1 MRERRRPPNDDAR
14 FIMEEDKPVLQKQEA
29 IRLLFLRSKKCDW
42 GTSRTTF
49 PSSTEEKNATSGESA
64 AVPCRARRPRRAAQ
78 QHQRRAVTSG
88 QSAAFHCRGRRPRR
102 PRSSTKV
109 KFPRPANS
117 QHLIAGKGLALS
129 AQHMARHGKTWAN
142 ALHARGFARGRRT
155 SGHSLPEGASPF
167 PTGRRLRIRPK
178 ARETGTLLRGAPG
191 SARPTTWADAPYGA
205 DADSPD
211 GLLPFRAAAR
221 NAGDGVPYLACADL
235 PYVESSHCRVLR
247 GSATGWTP
255 PPTRPLRAF
264 PHFLPPAGEG
274 GIRRS
279 PARRMTEEGEPHRL
293 QTVKPLLFPAAGG
306 HFHSAVPSR
315 SPSPVAL
322 VGDTLPRWG
331 RDRERALWSCHRGR
345 FSLTTFSHG
354 KRKTCHP
361 APSPP
366 PPPANPRV
374 FCRRLFLANSPRIR
388 YNIPAS
394 GRGRGCPLFVFR
406 SSASLRPR
414 RGGAI
419 SLSHRSVISY
429 V

>member
-1 MRERRRPPNDDAR
+1 MP
-14 FIMEEDKPVLQKQEA
+14 F
-29 IRLLFLRSKKCDW
+29 
-42 GTSRTTF
+42 
-49 PSSTEEKNATSGESA
+49 
-64 AVPCRARRPRRAAQ
+64 
-78 QHQRRAVTSG
+78 
-88 QSAAFHCRGRRPRR
+88 
-102 PRSSTKV
+102 PRSTRSDT
-109 KFPRPANS
+109 
-117 QHLIAGKGLALS
+117 GKP
-129 AQHMARHGKTWAN
+129 
-142 ALHARGFARGRRT
+142 GRMRC
-155 SGHSLPEGASPF
+155 
-167 PTGRRLRIRPK
+167 
-178 ARETGTLLRGAPG
+178 TL
-191 SARPTTWADAPYGA
+191 
-205 DADSPD
+205 ADSPRV
-211 GLLPFRAAAR
+211 GGHRSFSAGRGKPLPYGEALANLPEVAGNGDIAAR
-221 NAGDGVPYLACADL
+221 NAEDGVPYRAYANS
-235 PYVESSHCRVLR
+235 PKVELNLSRVLR
-247 GSATGWTP
+247 GPSRTPAPTVARLRMHAT
-255 PPTRPLRAF
+255 
-264 PHFLPPAGEG
+264 HFLSPAGEG

-306 HFHSAVPSR
+306 HFHITLPPC

-406 SSASLRPR
+406 SSASLRAR

>member
-109 KFPRPANS
+109 KFPRPA
-117 QHLIAGKGLALS
+117 
-129 AQHMARHGKTWAN
+129 
-142 ALHARGFARGRRT
+142 
-155 SGHSLPEGASPF
+155 
-167 PTGRRLRIRPK
+167 
-178 ARETGTLLRGAPG
+178 
-191 SARPTTWADAPYGA
+191 
-205 DADSPD
+205 
-211 GLLPFRAAAR
+211 
-221 NAGDGVPYLACADL
+221 
-235 PYVESSHCRVLR
+235 
-247 GSATGWTP
+247 
-255 PPTRPLRAF
+255 
-264 PHFLPPAGEG
+264 
-274 GIRRS
+274 
-279 PARRMTEEGEPHRL
+279 
-293 QTVKPLLFPAAGG
+293 
-306 HFHSAVPSR
+306 
-315 SPSPVAL
+315 
-322 VGDTLPRWG
+322 
-331 RDRERALWSCHRGR
+331 CHRGR

-366 PPPANPRV
+366 PPPAHSRV

-406 SSASLRPR
+406 SSASLRAR
-414 RGGAI
+414 RGGGV

>member
-1 MRERRRPPNDDAR
+1 M
-14 FIMEEDKPVLQKQEA
+14 
-29 IRLLFLRSKKCDW
+29 
-42 GTSRTTF
+42 
-49 PSSTEEKNATSGESA
+49 
-64 AVPCRARRPRRAAQ
+64 
-78 QHQRRAVTSG
+78 
-88 QSAAFHCRGRRPRR
+88 
-102 PRSSTKV
+102 
-109 KFPRPANS
+109 
-117 QHLIAGKGLALS
+117 
-129 AQHMARHGKTWAN
+129 
-142 ALHARGFARGRRT
+142 
-155 SGHSLPEGASPF
+155 
-167 PTGRRLRIRPK
+167 
-178 ARETGTLLRGAPG
+178 LRGAPG

-211 GLLPFRAAAR
+211 GLLRFRAPAR

-235 PYVESSHCRVLR
+235 PYVESNFSHVLR
-247 GSATGWTP
+247 GPSRTPAPTVARLRMHAT
-255 PPTRPLRAF
+255 
-264 PHFLPPAGEG
+264 HFLPPAGEG

-306 HFHSAVPSR
+306 HFHIEVPPC

-322 VGDTLPRWG
+322 EGDTLPR
-331 RDRERALWSCHRGR
+331 CRGR

-406 SSASLRPR
+406 SSASLRAR

>member
-1 MRERRRPPNDDAR
+1 MWGLTQAPS
-14 FIMEEDKPVLQKQEA
+14 
-29 IRLLFLRSKKCDW
+29 LRGGAC
-42 GTSRTTF
+42 
-49 PSSTEEKNATSGESA
+49 
-64 AVPCRARRPRRAAQ
+64 
-78 QHQRRAVTSG
+78 
-88 QSAAFHCRGRRPRR
+88 
-102 PRSSTKV
+102 
-109 KFPRPANS
+109 
-117 QHLIAGKGLALS
+117 
-129 AQHMARHGKTWAN
+129 
-142 ALHARGFARGRRT
+142 GFARRR
-155 SGHSLPEGASPF
+155 GKRGIAARRAGVGAPYNVGGC
-167 PTGRRLRIRPK
+167 T
-178 ARETGTLLRGAPG
+178 LRGRCG
-191 SARPTTWADAPYGA
+191 FARRFASVPCSCAE
-205 DADSPD
+205 
-211 GLLPFRAAAR
+211 RR
-221 NAGDGVPYLACADL
+221 DGVPYLACADL
-235 PYVESSHCRVLR
+235 PYVESNFSHVLR
-247 GSATGWTP
+247 GPSRTPAPTVARLRMHAT
-255 PPTRPLRAF
+255 
-264 PHFLPPAGEG
+264 HFLPPAGEG

-306 HFHSAVPSR
+306 HFHIEVPPC

-322 VGDTLPRWG
+322 EGDTLPR
-331 RDRERALWSCHRGR
+331 CRGR

-406 SSASLRPR
+406 SSASLRAR

>member
-1 MRERRRPPNDDAR
+1 MTLLQLPVQSIPP
-14 FIMEEDKPVLQKQEA
+14 F
-29 IRLLFLRSKKCDW
+29 FLCEPLRQ
-42 GTSRTTF
+42 
-49 PSSTEEKNATSGESA
+49 
-64 AVPCRARRPRRAAQ
+64 CRARRPRRAL
-78 QHQRRAVTSG
+78 QRGWTR
-88 QSAAFHCRGRRPRR
+88 
-102 PRSSTKV
+102 
-109 KFPRPANS
+109 
-117 QHLIAGKGLALS
+117 I
-129 AQHMARHGKTWAN
+129 
-142 ALHARGFARGRRT
+142 RRT
-155 SGHSLPEGASPF
+155 WCMELA
-167 PTGRRLRIRPK
+167 
-178 ARETGTLLRGAPG
+178 
-191 SARPTTWADAPYGA
+191 
-205 DADSPD
+205 
-211 GLLPFRAAAR
+211 AAAR
-221 NAGDGVPYLACADL
+221 NAGDGVPYRACANS
-235 PYVESSHCRVLR
+235 PKVESNLSRVLR
-247 GSATGWTP
+247 GPSRTPAPTVARLRMHAT
-255 PPTRPLRAF
+255 
-264 PHFLPPAGEG
+264 HFLSPAGEG

-306 HFHSAVPSR
+306 HFHIEVPSR

-366 PPPANPRV
+366 PPPAHSRV

-406 SSASLRPR
+406 SSASLRAR

>member
-1 MRERRRPPNDDAR
+1 MCSCAER
-14 FIMEEDKPVLQKQEA
+14 
-29 IRLLFLRSKKCDW
+29 
-42 GTSRTTF
+42 
-49 PSSTEEKNATSGESA
+49 
-64 AVPCRARRPRRAAQ
+64 
-78 QHQRRAVTSG
+78 
-88 QSAAFHCRGRRPRR
+88 RGRRSLPGVCEFAEGGIN
-102 PRSSTKV
+102 P
-109 KFPRPANS
+109 FPCA
-117 QHLIAGKGLALS
+117 AGAVEDAGPYSCA
-129 AQHMARHGKTWAN
+129 ATNARH
-142 ALHARGFARGRRT
+142 
-155 SGHSLPEGASPF
+155 P
-167 PTGRRLRIRPK
+167 
-178 ARETGTLLRGAPG
+178 
-191 SARPTTWADAPYGA
+191 
-205 DADSPD
+205 
-211 GLLPFRAAAR
+211 
-221 NAGDGVPYLACADL
+221 
-235 PYVESSHCRVLR
+235 
-247 GSATGWTP
+247 
-255 PPTRPLRAF
+255 
-264 PHFLPPAGEG
+264 FLPPAGEG

-306 HFHSAVPSR
+306 HFHIAVPSR

-322 VGDTLPRWG
+322 VGDTLRAVEDAGPYTG
-331 RDRERALWSCHRGR
+331 RDRERAPWSCHRGR